1 MSQLMHKFRK
11 HQKVIMA
18 VTGVLIIFTF
28 TVGGII
34 SQYQEERPDTRGVKA
49 SVVTYKGGRISEQE
63 MQLMVGAHHR
73 AAVGCA
79 AVGSAGLSKGQMP
92 QGYMVYPFF
101 GERSIW
107 GIPPSADEDTVLQIR
122 LLAEKGRQLGMDVD
136 NTTVT
141 QFLYRLY
148 GVPSTST
155 SHDRDIQDVLR
166 RELGDNMS
174 VQQFYEQMKIELL
187 AQHVRYLGDTVLT
200 ARNMQTFETTP
211 PPAEAYTYFERLNRQ
226 SEVESMPVKVADF
239 VDQVKGKPTERELN
253 DLFAKHKLQFTNPY
267 LAEPGF
273 KVPPK
278 VAVQYVKVD
287 FNKLLEAEK
296 TKITEE
302 QIKAEYERG
311 AAAGE
316 FNEPQLPALN
326 SDKKKLDDPKTDE
339 PKTDEPKTDEP
350 KTDEPKT
357 DEPKTD
363 EPKTDEPKTDEPKTD
378 EPKTDEPKTDEPKTD
393 EPKTDEPKTDEPK
406 TDEPKTDEP
415 KADEPKADESKP
427 DDFKSDEKAT
437 EPRPEGSF
445 GQDVIPPADQPA
457 DETKSED
464 RPAEDKPADDKP
476 GEEKPAT
483 PESKEGDKPAEEKP
497 AADKPADD
505 KPADDKPA
513 DDKPAA
519 DKPDTE
525 KPTTEAPAGAK
536 PKVKPLEKVREE
548 IINTLA
554 TRPAQQ
560 ELTKKFEAMDKLV
573 KEYANKTREERR
585 LAHEEQDKKK
595 RATLKEDVTPFNLAA
610 EAKKLG
616 LEFGEVPLTGPYELE
631 EFEIGRAFGRV
642 RNRMLSFPQIVFQ
655 ANVNHYEP
663 EAVRSFSTEFLF
675 WVTDEEEEYVPTFEQ
690 ARAEVEKAWK
700 FNEARKLAQ
709 EEAERE
715 AQNVKKDQTLKDVFG
730 EKVTASGKFSWLRG
744 PNMPMGM
751 GGEPTLSEVNGVEQA
766 GDEFMRTVFGLKV
779 GETGVAVNESK
790 SIYYVVRVTSR
801 TPDEENLREQ
811 FVGSRAA
818 LQSAASVARQERGQL
833 GQQWLADLQKEF
845 KVEWQRPPRQPNRG

>member
-34 SQYQEERPDTRGVKA
+34 SQYQEERPDPRGVKA

-136 NTTVT
+136 NTTIT

-226 SEVESMPVKVADF
+226 SEIESMPIEVADF
-239 VDQVKGKPTERELN
+239 VDDVKAKPTERELN
-253 DLFAKHKLQFTNPY
+253 DLFAKHKLQFANPY
-267 LAEPGF
+267 LEEPGF

-287 FNKLLEAEK
+287 FNKLLEVEK
-296 TKITEE
+296 AKITEE

-316 FNEPQLPALN
+316 FNEPQLPELN
-326 SDKKKLDDPKTDE
+326 SDKKKSDDPKTVD
-339 PKTDEPKTDEP
+339 PKS
-350 KTDEPKT
+350 
-357 DEPKTD
+357 
-363 EPKTDEPKTDEPKTD
+363 
-378 EPKTDEPKTDEPKTD
+378 
-393 EPKTDEPKTDEPK
+393 DEPK

-415 KADEPKADESKP
+415 KADEPKTDDPKSDEPKTDEPKTDEPKADEPKP
-427 DDFKSDEKAT
+427 DDTKPDDTKPDEKAA
-437 EPRPEGSF
+437 EPKPEGSF

-457 DETKSED
+457 DEAKS
-464 RPAEDKPADDKP
+464 EDKPA
-476 GEEKPAT
+476 EEKPAD
-483 PESKEGDKPAEEKP
+483 DKPAEEKP
-497 AADKPADD
+497 AAPESKEGDTPAEEKPADD

-513 DDKPAA
+513 DDKTDA
-519 DKPDTE
+519 DKPSTV
-525 KPTTEAPAGAK
+525 PPAVVK

-573 KEYANKTREERR
+573 KKHANDTRAARH

-595 RATLKEDVTPFNLAA
+595 RATLKEDVTPFNLAV

-631 EFEIGRAFGRV
+631 QFEIGRAFGRV

-744 PNMPMGM
+744 PNMPLGM
-751 GGEPTLSEVNGVEQA
+751 GGDPTLSEVNGVEQA
-766 GDEFMRTVFGLKV
+766 GDEFMRAVFGLKV

-818 LQSAASVARQERGQL
+818 LQSASSVARQERGQL